1 MKRFFTYLI
10 CSLTFT
16 MMIARSEASGKF
28 DIYLC
33 IGQSNMAG
41 RATLTPAVMDTLV
54 NVYLFNDRNFF
65 EPAVNPLNRYS
76 TIRKEIG
83 MQKLGPAYSFARKVS
98 EKSDCKIGLVVNARG
113 GSSIKSWE
121 KGASDYYYGE
131 MLSRIRE
138 ALKYGRLKAVLW
150 HQGEADCRYPESYKI
165 YICKLVEQLRADLN
179 MPDLLFVAG
188 EISRWNWTGHT
199 EGTIPFNKMLRSLE
213 DSIPR
218 FKVVSS
224 EGLKPLIDENDPHFD
239 TDSQIILGERYAEKV
254 LRYNRGK

>member
-1 MKRFFTYLI
+1 MKRFFAYLI

-121 KGASDYYYGE
+121 KGASDNYYGE

-138 ALKYGRLKAVLW
+138 ALKYGRLKAVL
-150 HQGEADCRYPESYKI
+150 
-165 YICKLVEQLRADLN
+165 
-179 MPDLLFVAG
+179 
-188 EISRWNWTGHT
+188 
-199 EGTIPFNKMLRSLE
+199 
-213 DSIPR
+213 
-218 FKVVSS
+218 
-224 EGLKPLIDENDPHFD
+224 
-239 TDSQIILGERYAEKV
+239 
-254 LRYNRGK
+254 

>member
-1 MKRFFTYLI
+1 MKRFFAYLI

-16 MMIARSEASGKF
+16 RMIARSEAAGKF

-83 MQKLGPAYSFARKVS
+83 IQKLGPAYSFARKVS

-121 KGASDYYYGE
+121 KGASDNY
-131 MLSRIRE
+131 
-138 ALKYGRLKAVLW
+138 
-150 HQGEADCRYPESYKI
+150 
-165 YICKLVEQLRADLN
+165 
-179 MPDLLFVAG
+179 
-188 EISRWNWTGHT
+188 
-199 EGTIPFNKMLRSLE
+199 
-213 DSIPR
+213 
-218 FKVVSS
+218 
-224 EGLKPLIDENDPHFD
+224 
-239 TDSQIILGERYAEKV
+239 
-254 LRYNRGK
+254 